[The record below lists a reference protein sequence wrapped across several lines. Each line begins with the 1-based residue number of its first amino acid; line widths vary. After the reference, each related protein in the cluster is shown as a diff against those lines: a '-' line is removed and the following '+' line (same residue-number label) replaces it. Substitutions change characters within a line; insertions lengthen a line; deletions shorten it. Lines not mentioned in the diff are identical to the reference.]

1 MDDLLSDS
9 EISILNYQEFV
20 KGLKKR
26 GEDRPIFISGFFEK
40 IDKETRIKIL
50 DELNSLI
57 RNSQIFIA
65 VTRDVFGDDFK
76 GEKTFLEKIWDV
88 V

>member
-1 MDDLLSDS
+1 M
-9 EISILNYQEFV
+9 
-20 KGLKKR
+20 
-26 GEDRPIFISGFFEK
+26 
-40 IDKETRIKIL
+40 

-88 V
+88 VWKPDLSKMRSV